1 MVVSRY
7 IQACLLLSISVNCSF
22 VPELPRL
29 VRALEQPVVAAA
41 APVHQGGG
49 VTELH
54 KFGDILVPQAKL
66 ELLRGKPASLY
77 TQELAVLVFGKET
90 LEDCC
95 LTGST
100 SKRPLPTAAV
110 NDIVVHV
117 MGKFEG
123 ENVITVRSFLRRK
136 CNNAALHKRRSPAE

>member
-1 MVVSRY
+1 RVEQQNDELQGQLQEAEERV
-7 IQACLLLSISVNCSF
+7 IQAEAKAAFALLDLLPNLQ
-22 VPELPRL
+22 ELPRL

-49 VTELH
+49 VSELH

-66 ELLRGKPASLY
+66 ELLRGKSASLY
-77 TQELAVLVFGKET
+77 TQELAVLVFGRET

-110 NDIVVHV
+110 NDII
-117 MGKFEG
+117 GQ
-123 ENVITVRSFLRRK
+123 
-136 CNNAALHKRRSPAE
+136 

>member
-1 MVVSRY
+1 MDRISRTT
-7 IQACLLLSISVNCSF
+7 ILLRNVRQIEKVQMIICLVFLYS
-22 VPELPRL
+22 
-29 VRALEQPVVAAA
+29 Q
-41 APVHQGGG
+41 
-49 VTELH
+49 H

-66 ELLRGKPASLY
+66 ELLRGKSASLY

-110 NDIVVHV
+110 NDIV
-117 MGKFEG
+117 GQ
-123 ENVITVRSFLRRK
+123 
-136 CNNAALHKRRSPAE
+136 